1 MKENQLFNAA
11 NNIIEQVFCGF
22 SIGGI

>member
-1 MKENQLFNAA
+1 MKESQLFNAA

-22 SIGGI
+22 SIDGI